1 MLDVC
6 QHREE
11 KLRVFADL
19 FEPSLQIGRILFTQ
33 AAEDSETIS
42 GQCGG
47 ELSDELLAAVARA
60 VLEMAVQ
67 ARSGTC
73 RMAHFM
79 QECRVKRLEVGELL
93 PAGQD
98 DAVLRRD
105 VEGRIPREE
114 ADRAD
119 PGLRVEHVLE
129 NRMCGTLRHLEAL
142 LPQEL
147 LPAFGIALG
156 KVRLVEVQHQIV
168 AQGELLLVPG
178 LLSSREVPEML
189 VGAGTVLTHDQL
201 DRALDAGARFIVSP
215 GFNPDTV
222 RYGLSKGALM
232 IPGTATP
239 GEMEQA
245 MALGLEVVKFFPAEQ
260 NGGVAKLKALAGPYK
275 TLKWMPTGGVNAKN
289 LADYLA
295 FDQIVACGGTWMVK
309 KDLIQ
314 QENWAEITRLSREA
328 VRTMLGFSL
337 DHVGVNCGSEA
348 EADRLARTLCD
359 MFGFAYQ
366 MGNSSVQALHAVECT
381 KTPGRG
387 THGHIAIATSNVDR
401 AVYHLGL
408 CGIRCLPE
416 TRKTDAKG
424 NTKAIY
430 IDGEFGGF
438 AIHLVRR

>member
-1 MLDVC
+1 MNQIIEQISHIGIVPVIAID
-6 QHREE
+6 EAE
-11 KLRVFADL
+11 KAVPLARALVAGGL
-19 FEPSLQIGRILFTQ
+19 P
-33 AAEDSETIS
+33 AAEVTFRT
-42 GQCGG
+42 
-47 ELSDELLAAVARA
+47 AA
-60 VLEMAVQ
+60 
-67 ARSGTC
+67 G
-73 RMAHFM
+73 
-79 QECRVKRLEVGELL
+79 
-93 PAGQD
+93 
-98 DAVLRRD
+98 
-105 VEGRIPREE
+105 EE
-114 ADRAD
+114 AIR
-119 PGLRVEHVLE
+119 R
-129 NRMCGTLRHLEAL
+129 
-142 LPQEL
+142 
-147 LPAFGIALG
+147 IAT
-156 KVRLVEVQHQIV
+156 
-168 AQGELLLVPG
+168 
-178 LLSSREVPEML
+178 EVPEML
-189 VGAGTVLTHDQL
+189 VGAGTVLTTGQA
-201 DRALDAGARFIVSP
+201 DRAIAAGAQFIVSP
-215 GFNPDTV
+215 GFNPAVT
-222 RYGLSKGALM
+222 RYVIDRGVLM
-232 IPGTATP
+232 MPGTASP

-245 MALGLEVVKFFPAEQ
+245 MSMGLDVVKFFPAEQ

-337 DHVGVNCGSEA
+337 DHVGINCGSEA

-408 CGIRCLPE
+408 YGVHCLPE